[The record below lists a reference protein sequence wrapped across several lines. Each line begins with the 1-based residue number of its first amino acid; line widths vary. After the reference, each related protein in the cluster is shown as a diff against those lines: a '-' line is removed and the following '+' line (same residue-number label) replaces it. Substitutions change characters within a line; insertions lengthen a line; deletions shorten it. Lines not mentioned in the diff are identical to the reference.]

1 MIKRRAAQ
9 RTLPHVRLGIFC
21 DFCYRRADGALW
33 AELAFVRF
41 LSALSEEFDGTTLV
55 GRLDP
60 RDAPWHH
67 RVPDVIDFQPLPFY
81 ASLARPAAAGRTIVG
96 ALRGFWKVL
105 DRVDAV
111 WLFGPHPLALAFAAL
126 AAVRR
131 RPIALGVRQDFPAYM
146 RTRHPDRPG
155 LRLIA
160 VALEACYRVLARRC
174 AVVVV
179 GPALA
184 RHYAAARRLLE
195 ATVSLASERDIVG
208 AAATDQRDFS
218 GELRILSVGRLDPEK
233 NPLLLAAVLEKLV
246 ARDPRWRLVVCGEG
260 ILADELDAELR
271 RRGVDDRAEMVGYI
285 PVEAGLMDLYRSA
298 HFVLHCA
305 WTEGVPQ
312 VLFEA
317 FAQRVPVVATDVGG
331 VAETVRGAAL
341 LVPPDDADRCADA
354 LDALVA
360 DATLRSRLIAAGAEL
375 ARQHSLEAETR
386 RVADFLTEAFRA

>member
-1 MIKRRAAQ
+1 
-9 RTLPHVRLGIFC
+9 VRLGIFC

-41 LSALSEEFDGTTLV
+41 LAALSEELDGTTLV

-67 RVPDVIDFQPLPFY
+67 RVPDRIDFQPLPFY
-81 ASLARPAAAGRTIVG
+81 ASLARPMDASRTILA
-96 ALRGFWKVL
+96 ALRDFWKVL

-111 WLFGPHPLALAFAAL
+111 WLFGPHPLALAFAGL
-126 AAVRR
+126 AAVRGR
-131 RPIALGVRQDFPAYM
+131 RVALGVRQDFPAYM
-146 RTRHPDRPG
+146 RSRHPNRPG

-160 VALEACYRVLARRC
+160 ELLEAAYRLLARRC

-184 RHYAAARRLLE
+184 RRYRAAGRLLE
-195 ATVSLASERDIVG
+195 ATISLVSERDIAN
-208 AAATDQRDFS
+208 AASAEQRDFS
-218 GELRILSVGRLDPEK
+218 SELRILSVGRLDPEK

-246 ARDPRWRLVVCGEG
+246 ARDPRWRLVVCGDG
-260 ILADELDAELR
+260 TLSGELNAALR
-271 RRGVDDRAEMVGYI
+271 RRGVDDRAELLGYV
-285 PVEAGLMDLYRSA
+285 PVEAGLTDVYRSS

-317 FAQRVPVVATDVGG
+317 FAQRVPVVATAVGG
-331 VAETVRGAAL
+331 VEETVRGAAL
-341 LVPPDDADRCADA
+341 LVPPGDARRCADSLEA
-354 LDALVA
+354 LAA
-360 DATLRSRLIAAGAEL
+360 DESLRSRLIATGAEL
-375 ARQHSLEAETR
+375 AREHSLEAETR
-386 RVADFLTEAFRA
+386 RVAGFLTDAFTRP